1 MNNAKFKSLTI
12 SALAIMGLLLLLTAW
27 RSSEFGLMG
36 LFLSASVIISSAYL
50 LIGNPA
56 FKKGVVW
63 LWFLIVLFTLPQ
75 FFSSILAVSVLN
87 QMAIAIIFA
96 LSYNMLLGQ
105 GGMLSFGHAVYFG
118 LGGFMAVHTLIMIEF
133 ETVYFSVL
141 LIPLVGGLFG
151 LLAGIFIGSFS
162 TRKAGT
168 VFAMISLGIGELIAA
183 CSLIFVDFFGG
194 EAGVSG
200 DRTFGPLFFG
210 VDFAQDVEVYY
221 LAAGWVFIATLFMY
235 LFTQTPAG
243 RMANAVR
250 DNPERAEFI
259 GYSSRRVR
267 FISFCA
273 AGLFAGI
280 AGGLFALNYE
290 FITEENLNAAT
301 SGRVLLMAYIGGL
314 GYFIGPIIGAVVLT
328 LMNSLLSNYSDLWML
343 YLGIM
348 FVLTV
353 MFLPRGFAGFLMMHQ
368 TALFHGKI
376 RSLTVPYLITGLPA
390 IVFVLGAIAM
400 IEMSHTEGD
409 AFRYLGATF
418 NPEGIVSWLI
428 VASITVTALI
438 ITKRSLK
445 QLSSAWEAANAPLT
459 TEAKEEQ

>member
-1 MNNAKFKSLTI
+1 MAIIKKFSI
-12 SALAIMGLLLLLTAW
+12 WIGFLLVML
-27 RSSEFGLMG
+27 
-36 LFLSASVIISSAYL
+36 
-50 LIGNPA
+50 
-56 FKKGVVW
+56 
-63 LWFLIVLFTLPQ
+63 TLPQ
-75 FFSSILAVSVLN
+75 FSDSILSISIYN

-118 LGGFMAVHTLIMIEF
+118 LGGFLAVHTLIMMEF
-133 ETVYFSVL
+133 ETVYFSIIW
-141 LIPLVGGLFG
+141 IPLVGGLFG
-151 LLAGIFIGSFS
+151 LLAAIFIGSFS

-168 VFAMISLGIGELIAA
+168 VFAMISLGMGELIAA
-183 CSLIFVDFFGG
+183 SSLIFVGFFGG

-200 DRTFGPLFFG
+200 DRTFGPPLFG
-210 VDFAQDVEVYY
+210 VEFFQDVEIYY
-221 LAAGWVFIATLFMY
+221 VAAVWVFIATLFMY

-259 GYSSRRVR
+259 GYSARKIR

-273 AGLFAGI
+273 SGLFAGI

-314 GYFIGPIIGAVVLT
+314 GYFIGPILGAVILT

-348 FVLTV
+348 FLLTV
-353 MFLPRGFAGFLMMHQ
+353 LFLPRGFAGFIMMHQ
-368 TALFHGKI
+368 VAWLKG
-376 RSLTVPYLITGLPA
+376 SLKNLLIPYLIISVPA
-390 IVFVLGAIAM
+390 VLFLLGAIGM
-400 IEMSHTEGD
+400 LEMSHSED
-409 AFRYLGATF
+409 SVFQFLGLELD
-418 NPEGIVSWLI
+418 PSS
-428 VASITVTALI
+428 SITWIATTVFTLGSLFA
-438 ITKRSLK
+438 TKKSLP
-445 QLSSAWEAANAPLT
+445 QLRAAWEDANEIPVS
-459 TEAKEEQ
+459 AKKSEEES

>member
-1 MNNAKFKSLTI
+1 MMALLKKSSVWIAFLV
-12 SALAIMGLLLLLTAW
+12 ALLGFPLV
-27 RSSEFGLMG
+27 FD
-36 LFLSASVIISSAYL
+36 
-50 LIGNPA
+50 
-56 FKKGVVW
+56 
-63 LWFLIVLFTLPQ
+63 
-75 FFSSILAVSVLN
+75 SILAISILN
-87 QMAIAIIFA
+87 QIAIAIVFS

-118 LGGFMAVHTLIMIEF
+118 LGGFLSVHALMLIEF
-133 ETVYFSVL
+133 ETMVFSIL
-141 LIPLVGGLFG
+141 WIPLIGGLFG

-183 CSLIFVDFFGG
+183 SSLIFSSFFGG
-194 EAGVSG
+194 EAGISG
-200 DRTFGPLFFG
+200 DRTFGPTFLGF
-210 VDFAQDVEVYY
+210 DFAQNIEIYY
-221 LAAGWVFIATLFMY
+221 VAAVWAFIATLFMW

-259 GYSSRRVR
+259 GYSSRKVR

-273 AGLFAGI
+273 SGMFAGI

-328 LMNSLLSNYSDLWML
+328 LMNSLLSNYSELWML

-348 FVLTV
+348 FLLTV
-353 MFLPRGFAGFLMMHQ
+353 MFLPRGFAGFIMMHQ
-368 TALFHGKI
+368 VAWVRGNMKMLIK
-376 RSLTVPYLITGLPA
+376 PYIITGIPALLFTVCA
-390 IVFVLGAIAM
+390 IVL
-400 IEMSHTEGD
+400 IEMSHTED
-409 AFRYLGATF
+409 EVFHYLGLAL
-418 NPEGIVSWLI
+418 NPASPITWIVILAI
-428 VASITVTALI
+428 AGGAFYAA
-438 ITKRSLK
+438 KRSLI
-445 QLSSAWEAANAPLT
+445 QLNDAWETANAIP
-459 TEAKEEQ
+459 KEEEA

>member
-1 MNNAKFKSLTI
+1 MVLLKKSSIWIAFLV
-12 SALAIMGLLLLLTAW
+12 ALLGFPLV
-27 RSSEFGLMG
+27 FD
-36 LFLSASVIISSAYL
+36 
-50 LIGNPA
+50 
-56 FKKGVVW
+56 
-63 LWFLIVLFTLPQ
+63 
-75 FFSSILAVSVLN
+75 SILAISILN
-87 QMAIAIIFA
+87 QIAIAIVFS

-118 LGGFMAVHTLIMIEF
+118 LGGFLSVHALMLIEF
-133 ETVYFSVL
+133 ETMVFSIL
-141 LIPLVGGLFG
+141 WIPLIGGLFG

-183 CSLIFVDFFGG
+183 SSLIFSSFFGG
-194 EAGVSG
+194 EAGISG
-200 DRTFGPLFFG
+200 DRTFGPTFFG
-210 VDFAQDVEVYY
+210 FDFAQNIEIYY
-221 LAAGWVFIATLFMY
+221 VAAVWAFIATLFMW

-259 GYSSRRVR
+259 GYSSRKVR

-273 AGLFAGI
+273 SGMFAGI

-328 LMNSLLSNYSDLWML
+328 LMNSLLSNYSELWML

-348 FVLTV
+348 FLLTV
-353 MFLPRGFAGFLMMHQ
+353 MFLPRGFAGFIMMHQ
-368 TALFHGKI
+368 VAWVRGNMKMLIK
-376 RSLTVPYLITGLPA
+376 PYIITGIPALLFTVCA
-390 IVFVLGAIAM
+390 IVL
-400 IEMSHTEGD
+400 IEMSHTED
-409 AFRYLGATF
+409 EVFHYLGLAL
-418 NPEGIVSWLI
+418 NPASPITWIVILAI
-428 VASITVTALI
+428 AGGAFYAA
-438 ITKRSLK
+438 KRSLI
-445 QLSSAWEAANAPLT
+445 QLNDAWETANAIP
-459 TEAKEEQ
+459 KEEEA

>member
-1 MNNAKFKSLTI
+1 MALLKKSSI
-12 SALAIMGLLLLLTAW
+12 WIA
-27 RSSEFGLMG
+27 
-36 LFLSASVIISSAYL
+36 
-50 LIGNPA
+50 
-56 FKKGVVW
+56 
-63 LWFLIVLFTLPQ
+63 FLIALLGLPLV
-75 FFSSILAVSVLN
+75 FDSILAISILN
-87 QMAIAIIFA
+87 QMVIAIVFA

-118 LGGFMAVHTLIMIEF
+118 LGGFLSVHALILIEF
-133 ETVYFSVL
+133 ETMVFSIL
-141 LIPLVGGLFG
+141 WIPLIGGLFG

-183 CSLIFVDFFGG
+183 SSLIFSSFFGG
-194 EAGVSG
+194 EAGISG
-200 DRTFGPLFFG
+200 DRTFGPTFFG
-210 VDFAQDVEVYY
+210 FDFAQNIEIYY
-221 LAAGWVFIATLFMY
+221 VAAVWAFIATLFMY

-259 GYSSRRVR
+259 GYSSRKVR

-273 AGLFAGI
+273 SGLFAGI

-328 LMNSLLSNYSDLWML
+328 LMNSLLSNYSELWML

-348 FVLTV
+348 FLLTV
-353 MFLPRGFAGFLMMHQ
+353 MYLPRGFAGFIMMHQ
-368 TALFHGKI
+368 LAWVRGNMKMLVKPYIITAIPALLFT
-376 RSLTVPYLITGLPA
+376 LCT
-390 IVFVLGAIAM
+390 IAL
-400 IEMSHTEGD
+400 IEMSHTED
-409 AFRYLGATF
+409 EVFHYLGFAL
-418 NPEGIVSWLI
+418 NP
-428 VASITVTALI
+428 ASPVTWIAVLAFAGGAFYAA
-438 ITKRSLK
+438 KRSLL
-445 QLSSAWEAANAPLT
+445 QLNDAWETANAIP
-459 TEAKEEQ
+459 KEEEA

>member
-1 MNNAKFKSLTI
+1 MMALLKKSSI
-12 SALAIMGLLLLLTAW
+12 WIAFIVALLGLPLL
-27 RSSEFGLMG
+27 FD
-36 LFLSASVIISSAYL
+36 
-50 LIGNPA
+50 
-56 FKKGVVW
+56 
-63 LWFLIVLFTLPQ
+63 
-75 FFSSILAVSVLN
+75 SILAISILN
-87 QMAIAIIFA
+87 QMVIAIVFA

-118 LGGFMAVHTLIMIEF
+118 LGGFLSVHALMLIEF
-133 ETVYFSVL
+133 ETIVFSIL
-141 LIPLVGGLFG
+141 WIPLIGGLFG

-183 CSLIFVDFFGG
+183 SSLIFSSFFGG
-194 EAGVSG
+194 EAGISG
-200 DRTFGPLFFG
+200 DRTFGPTFFG
-210 VDFAQDVEVYY
+210 FDFTQNIEIYY
-221 LAAGWVFIATLFMY
+221 VAAVWAFIATLFMY

-259 GYSSRRVR
+259 GYSSRKVR

-273 AGLFAGI
+273 SGLFAGI

-328 LMNSLLSNYSDLWML
+328 LMNSLLSNYSELWML

-348 FVLTV
+348 FLLTV
-353 MFLPRGFAGFLMMHQ
+353 MYLPRGFAGFIMMHQ
-368 TALFHGKI
+368 LAWVRGNMKLLIK
-376 RSLTVPYLITGLPA
+376 PYLVTTIPA
-390 IVFVLGAIAM
+390 LLFTLCTIAL
-400 IEMSHTEGD
+400 IEMSHTED
-409 AFRYLGATF
+409 EVFHYLGLVL
-418 NPEGIVSWLI
+418 NPASPITWIVILAI
-428 VASITVTALI
+428 ASGAFYAV
-438 ITKRSLK
+438 KRSLL
-445 QLSSAWEAANAPLT
+445 QLNDAWETANAIP
-459 TEAKEEQ
+459 KEEET

>member
-1 MNNAKFKSLTI
+1 MALLKKSSI
-12 SALAIMGLLLLLTAW
+12 WIAFIVALLGLPLL
-27 RSSEFGLMG
+27 FD
-36 LFLSASVIISSAYL
+36 
-50 LIGNPA
+50 
-56 FKKGVVW
+56 
-63 LWFLIVLFTLPQ
+63 
-75 FFSSILAVSVLN
+75 SILAISILN
-87 QMAIAIIFA
+87 QMVIAIVFA

-118 LGGFMAVHTLIMIEF
+118 LGGFLSVHALMLIEF
-133 ETVYFSVL
+133 ETIVFSIL
-141 LIPLVGGLFG
+141 WIPLIGGLFG

-183 CSLIFVDFFGG
+183 SSLIFSSFFGG
-194 EAGVSG
+194 EAGISG
-200 DRTFGPLFFG
+200 DRTFGPTFFG
-210 VDFAQDVEVYY
+210 FDFTQNIEIYY
-221 LAAGWVFIATLFMY
+221 VAAVWAFIATLFMY

-259 GYSSRRVR
+259 GYSSRKVR

-273 AGLFAGI
+273 SGLFAGI

-328 LMNSLLSNYSDLWML
+328 LMNSLLSNYSELWML

-348 FVLTV
+348 FLLTV
-353 MFLPRGFAGFLMMHQ
+353 MYLPRGFAGFIMMHQ
-368 TALFHGKI
+368 LAWVRGNMKLLIK
-376 RSLTVPYLITGLPA
+376 PYLVTTIPA
-390 IVFVLGAIAM
+390 LLFTLCTIAL
-400 IEMSHTEGD
+400 IEMSHTED
-409 AFRYLGATF
+409 EVFHYLGLVL
-418 NPEGIVSWLI
+418 NPASPITWIVILAI
-428 VASITVTALI
+428 ASGAFYAV
-438 ITKRSLK
+438 KRSLL
-445 QLSSAWEAANAPLT
+445 QLNDAWETANAIP
-459 TEAKEEQ
+459 KEEET

>member
-1 MNNAKFKSLTI
+1 MMALLKKSSI
-12 SALAIMGLLLLLTAW
+12 WIAFIVALLGLPLL
-27 RSSEFGLMG
+27 FD
-36 LFLSASVIISSAYL
+36 
-50 LIGNPA
+50 
-56 FKKGVVW
+56 
-63 LWFLIVLFTLPQ
+63 
-75 FFSSILAVSVLN
+75 SILAISILN
-87 QMAIAIIFA
+87 QMVIAIVFA

-118 LGGFMAVHTLIMIEF
+118 LGGFLSVHALMLIEF
-133 ETVYFSVL
+133 ETIVFSIL
-141 LIPLVGGLFG
+141 WIPLIGGLFG

-183 CSLIFVDFFGG
+183 SSLIFSSFFGG
-194 EAGVSG
+194 EAGISG
-200 DRTFGPLFFG
+200 DRTFGPTFFG
-210 VDFAQDVEVYY
+210 FDFAQNIEIYY
-221 LAAGWVFIATLFMY
+221 VAAVWALIATLFMY

-259 GYSSRRVR
+259 GYSSRKVR

-273 AGLFAGI
+273 SGLFAGI

-328 LMNSLLSNYSDLWML
+328 LMNSLLSNYSELWML

-348 FVLTV
+348 FLLTV
-353 MFLPRGFAGFLMMHQ
+353 MYLPRGFAGFIMMHQ
-368 TALFHGKI
+368 LAWVSGNMKLLIK
-376 RSLTVPYLITGLPA
+376 PYLVTTIPA
-390 IVFVLGAIAM
+390 LLFTLCTIAL
-400 IEMSHTEGD
+400 IEMSHTED
-409 AFRYLGATF
+409 EVFHYLGLVL
-418 NPEGIVSWLI
+418 NPASPITWIVILAI
-428 VASITVTALI
+428 ASGAFYAV
-438 ITKRSLK
+438 KRSLL
-445 QLSSAWEAANAPLT
+445 QLNDAWETANAIP
-459 TEAKEEQ
+459 KEEET

>member
-1 MNNAKFKSLTI
+1 MAMIKKLSVWIAFLLVM
-12 SALAIMGLLLLLTAW
+12 LA
-27 RSSEFGLMG
+27 
-36 LFLSASVIISSAYL
+36 
-50 LIGNPA
+50 
-56 FKKGVVW
+56 
-63 LWFLIVLFTLPQ
+63 LPQ
-75 FFSSILAVSVLN
+75 FSDSILSVSIYN

-118 LGGFMAVHTLIMIEF
+118 LGGFLAVHSLIMMEF
-133 ETVYFSVL
+133 ETVYFSIIW
-141 LIPLVGGLFG
+141 IPLVGGLFG
-151 LLAGIFIGSFS
+151 LLAAIFIGSFS
-162 TRKAGT
+162 THKAGT

-183 CSLIFVDFFGG
+183 SSLIFVGFFGG

-200 DRTFGPLFFG
+200 DRTFGPPLFG
-210 VDFAQDVEVYY
+210 VEFFQDVEIYY
-221 LAAGWVFIATLFMY
+221 VAAVWVFIATVFMY

-259 GYSSRRVR
+259 GYSARRVR

-273 AGLFAGI
+273 SGLFAGI

-314 GYFIGPIIGAVVLT
+314 GYFIGPILGAVILT

-348 FVLTV
+348 FLLTV
-353 MFLPRGFAGFLMMHQ
+353 LFLPRGFAGFIMMHQ
-368 TALFHGKI
+368 VAWLKGSLKNLAL
-376 RSLTVPYLITGLPA
+376 PYLITCIPA
-390 IVFVLGAIAM
+390 ILFLVGAIGM
-400 IEMSHTEGD
+400 LEMSHSED
-409 AFRYLGATF
+409 AIFHFLGMELDTSSTITWLAAIIFTLGSLFAT
-418 NPEGIVSWLI
+418 S
-428 VASITVTALI
+428 
-438 ITKRSLK
+438 KSLP
-445 QLSSAWEAANAPLT
+445 QLRDAWEEANTIP
-459 TEAKEEQ
+459 EVVKEDES

>member
-1 MNNAKFKSLTI
+1 MASIAKLSLW
-12 SALAIMGLLLLLTAW
+12 AG
-27 RSSEFGLMG
+27 
-36 LFLSASVIISSAYL
+36 YL
-50 LIGNPA
+50 L
-56 FKKGVVW
+56 
-63 LWFLIVLFTLPQ
+63 VLLALPQ
-75 FFSSILAVSVLN
+75 FFDSILSISIFN

-118 LGGFMAVHTLIMIEF
+118 LGGFLAVHTLILIENGS
-133 ETVYFSVL
+133 VYFSIIF
-141 LIPLVGGLFG
+141 IPLVGGIFG
-151 LLAGIFIGSFS
+151 LLAAIFIGSFS

-183 CSLIFVDFFGG
+183 SSLIFVSFFGG

-210 VDFAQDVEVYY
+210 VDFAQDLEIYY
-221 LAAGWVFIATLFMY
+221 LAAIWVFIATVFMY

-259 GYSSRRVR
+259 GYSARRVR

-273 AGLFAGI
+273 SGLFAGI

-328 LMNSLLSNYSDLWML
+328 LMNSLLSNYSELWLL
-343 YLGIM
+343 YLGVL
-348 FVLTV
+348 FLLTV
-353 MFLPRGFAGFLMMHQ
+353 MFLPRGFAGLIMMHQ
-368 TALFHGKI
+368 VAWLRGTLRRLAL
-376 RSLTVPYLITGLPA
+376 PYLITGIPA
-390 IVFVLGAIAM
+390 FIFILASIAM
-400 IEMSHTEGD
+400 IELSHTDGEV
-409 AFRYLGATF
+409 FHYLGVSLERGSSIDWMLVGGIAIAAFLATR
-418 NPEGIVSWLI
+418 
-428 VASITVTALI
+428 
-438 ITKRSLK
+438 KSLQ
-445 QLSSAWEAANAPLT
+445 QLKDAWEDANTLPGD
-459 TEAKEEQ
+459 EDS